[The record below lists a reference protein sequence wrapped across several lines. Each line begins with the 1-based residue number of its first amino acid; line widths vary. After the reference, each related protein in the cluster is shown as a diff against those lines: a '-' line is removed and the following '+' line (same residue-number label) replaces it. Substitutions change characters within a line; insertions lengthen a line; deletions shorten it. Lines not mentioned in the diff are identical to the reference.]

1 MAYKAIGDSVIVE
14 VPEVSRETVRES
26 GLVLL
31 EAEPTKQKTVIGT
44 IVSVGEGRW
53 DEKNAVYV
61 PLSVN
66 VGDKIVLSLST
77 GVALDGR
84 HRMVRLDDIFAV
96 VE

>member
-14 VPEVSRETVRES
+14 VPEVSRETVRER

-31 EAEPTKQKTVIGT
+31 EAEPTVQKAVSGT

-61 PLSVN
+61 PLPVN

>member
-1 MAYKAIGDSVIVE
+1 MTYKAIGDSVIVQ
-14 VPEVSRETVRES
+14 VPEVQRETVRES

-53 DEKNAVYV
+53 DDRNSVYV
-61 PLSVN
+61 PLPVKL
-66 VGDKIVLSLST
+66 GDKIVLSLST
-77 GVALDGR
+77 GIGLDST